1 MNDVSAQVDKNLG
14 VKLDRPAIV
23 LVTPVQDSTRFQ
35 CFLLLADAQT
45 LIDRE
50 VAPLHE
56 IDELRSILPVAED
69 LYEVQE

>member
-1 MNDVSAQVDKNLG
+1 MDDVSAQIDEDLG
-14 VKLDRPAIV
+14 VKLYCPAIV
-23 LVTPVQDSTRFQ
+23 LVAPVQDSARFE

-50 VAPLHE
+50 VTPLDE

-69 LYEVQE
+69 LYEMQK